1 MAPREDARHEWML
14 AKQKP
19 RAAEP
24 QLHRA
29 VEQSRSPESV
39 RCRRCCFWFV
49 IGVIRPPIPS
59 FSIISIMVQ
68 RGSLS
73 FSHLFV
79 IPLNM
84 SDHELLIYEPPE
96 PWQHPLTPKRCHR
109 SVQAIPTVAGEAA
122 AFANG
127 QMVRIKTSYWKQLQV
142 PAAAKSGS
150 CHWRVCHFSGFS
162 YTLSLPHSGN
172 VLECVP
178 PDAMEAA
185 LGEAVA
191 TQMNRCI

>member
-1 MAPREDARHEWML
+1 MSSL
-14 AKQKP
+14 
-19 RAAEP
+19 
-24 QLHRA
+24 LFL
-29 VEQSRSPESV
+29 VCNRSHT
-39 RCRRCCFWFV
+39 
-49 IGVIRPPIPS
+49 PPLIPS

>member
-1 MAPREDARHEWML
+1 
-14 AKQKP
+14 
-19 RAAEP
+19 
-24 QLHRA
+24 
-29 VEQSRSPESV
+29 
-39 RCRRCCFWFV
+39 
-49 IGVIRPPIPS
+49 
-59 FSIISIMVQ
+59 MVQ

-84 SDHELLIYEPPE
+84 SDHELLIYERPP
-96 PWQHPLTPKRCHR
+96 WHPLAPKRCHR

-191 TQMNRCI
+191 TEMNRCI

>member
-1 MAPREDARHEWML
+1 MDAGKAETQSSG
-14 AKQKP
+14 AS
-19 RAAEP
+19 AA
-24 QLHRA
+24 
-29 VEQSRSPESV
+29 QSSGTVQVTGERSVSSLLFLV
-39 RCRRCCFWFV
+39 CNRSHT
-49 IGVIRPPIPS
+49 PPLIPS